1 MCQYHYCATVEVWC
15 FPTRPSIVF
24 LQCSLKVGG
33 TPSQG
38 IACPQSNEGMQ
49 VSGGFT
55 EWFVHDVTQQ
65 GAQSG
70 SEPRNLPSSFVF
82 PMPQS
87 WKVEVVRE
95 AGLTFQS
102 PSTINRFLSP
112 MDSTL
117 PVSFEWVLP
126 AVNILRSPL
135 FPRLL
140 QQFWK
145 LLDLSQPTP
154 GHASPGYKAASLRTW
169 GIYLQGS
176 HSPFVIISHDYPPPP
191 HVSWVSAGSCLLYL
205 LQYSQPL
212 STKS

>member
-1 MCQYHYCATVEVWC
+1 M
-15 FPTRPSIVF
+15 
-24 LQCSLKVGG
+24 
-33 TPSQG
+33 
-38 IACPQSNEGMQ
+38 
-49 VSGGFT
+49 
-55 EWFVHDVTQQ
+55 
-65 GAQSG
+65 
-70 SEPRNLPSSFVF
+70 
-82 PMPQS
+82 
-87 WKVEVVRE
+87 VRE

-145 LLDLSQPTP
+145 LLDLSQPRP

-191 HVSWVSAGSCLLYL
+191 M
-205 LQYSQPL
+205 
-212 STKS
+212 